1 MALYVDCAHTKK
13 DPPSGDLWTAFA
25 DDEILLR
32 LSLDAVK
39 RQAVI
44 VRVSHMGGVGDGFF
58 DIVAYLVL

>member
-1 MALYVDCAHTKK
+1 MALVVGCAHEIGSA
-13 DPPSGDLWTAFA
+13 SGDLWTAFA

-58 DIVAYLVL
+58 DIVAYPVL